1 MIEAGLWEE
10 RQELFIMKIRKNDT
24 VLVITG
30 KDRGKKGKV
39 RFAYPKDER
48 VLVEGVNFIKR
59 HTRAKAQ
66 ARQAGII
73 EREAPVRVSTVML
86 LCDKCGHPTRVGFR
100 YLEDDRKVRF
110 CRSCHEVI
118 D

>member
-1 MIEAGLWEE
+1 
-10 RQELFIMKIRKNDT
+10 MKIRKNDT
-24 VLVITG
+24 VLIIVG

-39 RFAYPKDER
+39 RKALPRGDK
-48 VLVEGVNFIKR
+48 VIVEGVNMIKR
-59 HTRAKAQ
+59 HSKARGA

-73 EREAPVRVSTVML
+73 ELEAPLNASNVML
-86 LCDKCGHPTRVGFR
+86 VCNKCNKPTRVGFR
-100 YLEDDRKVRF
+100 FLSDGRKARI